1 MRVLFEGQQTT
12 DDSTSSMV
20 LPTYKSLQRL
30 FMAISDSPD
39 PSTSPID
46 AYLGA
51 DVTTEGDGIH
61 LTSSNTGLGVK
72 TSNVDLANHPNPA
85 RRLP

>member
-1 MRVLFEGQQTT
+1 
-12 DDSTSSMV
+12 
-20 LPTYKSLQRL
+20 
-30 FMAISDSPD
+30 MAISDSPY

-72 TSNVDLANHPNPA
+72 TSDVDLANNANPT
-85 RRLP
+85 RCPP